1 MNVVRFAVDGRVHTG
16 EARDGVLLDEA
27 GRAYQDDDVVWL
39 PPVEPRQ
46 VIGLALN
53 YADHA
58 AELSLE
64 APPEPALFFKP
75 ITSLVAHRA
84 PVGDPRG
91 SCSRPASTARCAS
104 RATQTSSCARSPS
117 SSRTSP
123 TS

>member
-1 MNVVRFAVDGRVHTG
+1 MKVARFAVDGRVHTG

-27 GRAYQDDDVVWL
+27 GRAYQEGDVVWL

-58 AELSLE
+58 SELSLE

-75 ITSLVAHRA
+75 ITSLVGHHA
-84 PVGDPRG
+84 PVVYPTR
-91 SCSRPASTARCAS
+91 ASYFNNFRETGTPPWWDAAYNWID
-104 RATQTSSCARSPS
+104 QN
-117 SSRTSP
+117 
-123 TS
+123 